1 MFTRRG
7 IEMELHIFCKLCGE
21 ENSPN
26 FSFCKNCGS
35 ELPLTEDL
43 TSFPDEEPLD
53 VFDREEKNR
62 SKISFNIEK
71 SGSTEEIYR
80 ISYPDDRDFI
90 LARRSALNRI
100 GLYAFFVIA
109 FIVIVF
115 WGITYVFI
123 DSPDF
128 GEAFVS
134 YLMTGII
141 QLLLALSLMVIIN
154 MFVDVRRITVYN
166 EDESVIGRIKGNLFF
181 TRWRISESSN
191 VNNAAFRF
199 RLFRSTGEMKTS
211 FGTFPLNVT
220 GETTL
225 VNDENGELCFSV
237 HSLDSIYVR
246 RRFRIDSNGQLN
258 PLMICLASV
267 CIIERM
273 FRPKTEPD

>member
-1 MFTRRG
+1 MR
-7 IEMELHIFCKLCGE
+7 LHIICKLCGE

-26 FSFCKNCGS
+26 FTYCKSCGS

-43 TSFPDEEPLD
+43 PPFPDEEPLD
-53 VFDREEKNR
+53 LFDREER
-62 SKISFNIEK
+62 ELSKLSFNIEK
-71 SGSTEEIYR
+71 SGFTEETYR
-80 ISYPDDRDFI
+80 INYPDDRDFI
-90 LARRSALNRI
+90 IARRSALNRL
-100 GLYAFFVIA
+100 GLYAFFGIT
-109 FIVIVF
+109 FIVIIF
-115 WGITYVFI
+115 WGINYVFL

-134 YLMTGII
+134 YLITGII
-141 QLLLALSLMVIIN
+141 QILLALSLMVIIN
-154 MFVDVRRITVYN
+154 MFVDVRRISVYN
-166 EDESVIGRIKGNLFF
+166 ENESLIGTIRGNLFF

-199 RLFRSTGEMKTS
+199 GLFRSTGEMKTS
-211 FGTFPLNVT
+211 FGTFTLNVT
-220 GETTL
+220 KETTL

-258 PLMICLASV
+258 PLMICLASI

-273 FRPKTEPD
+273 FRPKIEQD